1 MSGPDPVHNLNEGIQ
16 FLQKNLKALEGK
28 YKDLAKFYG
37 NERTHGKEES
47 SGYSR
52 KDTNQKRVTIMS
64 ELTEQHAAITLAKSM
79 SEQALQ
85 DLSQA
90 MNQVSVLVLG
100 PDHPLYTSLTQA
112 KESLS
117 GQLNQLDKIA
127 GVSQSLTA
135 KVQEESSSVLET
147 LFHSK
152 NDFHTQLEEQK

>member
-1 MSGPDPVHNLNEGIQ
+1 
-16 FLQKNLKALEGK
+16 
-28 YKDLAKFYG
+28 
-37 NERTHGKEES
+37 
-47 SGYSR
+47 
-52 KDTNQKRVTIMS
+52 
-64 ELTEQHAAITLAKSM
+64 M

-100 PDHPLYTSLTQA
+100 ADHQLYTSLTQA

-127 GVSQSLTA
+127 GVSQSLSA
-135 KVQEESSSVLET
+135 KVQDESSSVLET